1 MIFIC
6 KKVFYVVN
14 ATMKESYYLF
24 FSASRMLRAIYTPIT
39 DAIIRP
45 LVQPLLSPR
54 QCKPWIDVL
63 RCSSILILFK
73 RSSRSWVD
81 SIFDAAF
88 IIASLFILGYSK
100 RSETYRSAFSLYTD
114 SKSSEYRILILYSHY
129 FTTNVKRQ
137 LNILVHSCCNEVE
150 TAMNG

>member
-1 MIFIC
+1 M
-6 KKVFYVVN
+6 V
-14 ATMKESYYLF
+14 
-24 FSASRMLRAIYTPIT
+24 
-39 DAIIRP
+39 
-45 LVQPLLSPR
+45 LSPPDFFGMVKVR
-54 QCKPWIDVL
+54 YREAVL
-63 RCSSILILFK
+63 LGLMKKLSCGIVNGCPFFPSSSILILFK

-81 SIFDAAF
+81 SICDAAF

-114 SKSSEYRILILYSHY
+114 SKSSEYRILILYSHH

>member
-1 MIFIC
+1 M
-6 KKVFYVVN
+6 V
-14 ATMKESYYLF
+14 
-24 FSASRMLRAIYTPIT
+24 
-39 DAIIRP
+39 
-45 LVQPLLSPR
+45 LLSPDFFGMV
-54 QCKPWIDVL
+54 KVL
-63 RCSSILILFK
+63 YREAVLLGLMKKLSCGIVNGCPFFHSSSILILFK
-73 RSSRSWVD
+73 RSSRSWAA

-114 SKSSEYRILILYSHY
+114 SKSSEYRILILYSYH
-129 FTTNVKRQ
+129 FTSTVKRQ